1 MRNENIAGHDWT
13 KARPGRKYQIL
24 HASGSW
30 CSHLGLTT
38 LDSSTSPALLSTA
51 HDLFLVP
58 APLLGFP
65 QRMSHDPSVSYIL
78 ESPLQCRLYISSF
91 MQRPSY
97 GESDPTTQPSWRV
110 FLELCKSPWL
120 LLCLSCFQS
129 HYYLDDSFKYAC
141 LKCSLIP
148 LYYCYSGICL
158 PLRLTQGT
166 CFHRLPFW
174 ISKLLWWCSQLW
186 FSLLHE
192 FHKLGFWMDVWGL
205 AFREL
210 FLFPGCRTQDLSFTV
225 LVWQLQKLYLPA
237 PSLFHYTGHSPF
249 LNKPQFS
256 YIFGFST
263 YWLE

>member
-1 MRNENIAGHDWT
+1 MTSLSFQLHSALAFLSGCPMILASPIFWNLHCNEGFIFPASCNDLLMGNLTPPHSLVGGSFWNCASLLD
-13 KARPGRKYQIL
+13 YFYVF
-24 HASGSW
+24 HASKAI
-30 CSHLGLTT
+30 TT
-38 LDSSTSPALLSTA
+38 WMILSS
-51 HDLFLVP
+51 
-58 APLLGFP
+58 
-65 QRMSHDPSVSYIL
+65 I
-78 ESPLQCRLYISSF
+78 
-91 MQRPSY
+91 
-97 GESDPTTQPSWRV
+97 
-110 FLELCKSPWL
+110 
-120 LLCLSCFQS
+120 
-129 HYYLDDSFKYAC
+129 AC

-166 CFHRLPFW
+166 CFHGLPFW
-174 ISKLLWWCSQLW
+174 MSKLLWWCFLVR

-192 FHKLGFWMDVWGL
+192 FHKLGFWMDLWGLL

-210 FLFPGCRTQDLSFTV
+210 FLFPRCRTQDLSFTM